1 VLKSGAGTSGGGE
14 VILTENQVTSRP
26 TVIVHK
32 GATIATGQYSNIRV
46 DYTVEA
52 EVPSGMTCN
61 EVIVDL
67 EAILNE
73 RISNERKTAQK
84 SNDWNQDAE
93 ETSWAKLPWKRY
105 VRGSGEWMAA
115 ETKGTERLLARVQA
129 GNGIWQGKDYEY
141 KLSKSESS
149 GRLFIQR
156 FRIIGRTAN
165 GANKHD

>member
-1 VLKSGAGTSGGGE
+1 M
-14 VILTENQVTSRP
+14 TSRL

-73 RISNERKTAQK
+73 RISSERKTAH
-84 SNDWNQDAE
+84 WNQDAE

-105 VRGSGEWMAA
+105 VRGSGEWIAA
-115 ETKGTERLLARVQA
+115 ETKGAERLLARVQA

-156 FRIIGRTAN
+156 FRIIGRTAK